1 MAGVARATGLGHA
14 HAVLYSTTNL
24 GFYVID
30 AGASLAAEG
39 GIGKALELL
48 AQTINPIAMN
58 SEGTDGLVNV
68 VVDDSQWDAASLQAA
83 VRHLG
88 VMGTIASPLYDFTGA
103 TAVKGGQFI
112 VSA

>member
-1 MAGVARATGLGHA
+1 MAGVARVTGLGHA
-14 HAVLYSTTNL
+14 HAVLYSTANL

-30 AGASLAAEG
+30 GGGTLASEG

-58 SEGTDGLVNV
+58 SEGTAGLVNV

-83 VRHLG
+83 VRALG
-88 VMGTIASPLYDFTGA
+88 TAAGSGDYDFSGA
-103 TAVKGGQFI
+103 TATAGGQFI

>member
-14 HAVLYSTTNL
+14 HEVLYSTTNL

-30 AGASLAAEG
+30 AGGSLALEG

-48 AQTINPIAMN
+48 AQAINPIAMD
-58 SEGTDGLVNV
+58 SEGTAGLVNV
-68 VVDDSQWDAASLQAA
+68 VVDDSQWDAAALAR
-83 VRHLG
+83 VIINLG
-88 VMGTIASPLYDFTGA
+88 ANAGTGNYDFTGA
-103 TAVKGGQFI
+103 SVTKGTQFI

>member
-14 HAVLYSTTNL
+14 HATLYSTSNL

-30 AGASLAAEG
+30 GGATLAAEG

-68 VVDDSQWDAASLQAA
+68 VVDDSQWDAASLQAT
-83 VRHLG
+83 VRALG
-88 VMGTIASPLYDFTGA
+88 ATAGSGNYDFTGA
-103 TAVKGGQFI
+103 TATAGGQFI

>member
-14 HAVLYSTTNL
+14 HEVLYSTTNL

-30 AGASLAAEG
+30 GGGSLATEG

-83 VRHLG
+83 VQHLG
-88 VMGTIASPLYDFTGA
+88 ANAGTGNYDFTGA